1 MKGTVVSSWIESS
14 KILFG
19 KSVVEKVL
27 QKYNFPVDYIFS
39 PLEDVE
45 DKTAA
50 GLIDDIG
57 NAVGKSHKEIWG
69 TMGEENIKTFSKNYP
84 GFFRHESAYQFLKS
98 MNDVHVIVMK
108 RFKGAVPPILDMQ
121 PISSHEVLFTYRS
134 KRGLGDYLSGLLI
147 GVSTFFK
154 ETIKVEVL
162 SQTQSEIQ
170 MKLTFENEIQF
181 IKKYRLNQILSFGI
195 FKNVTLKSSVLNTI
209 LVALAS
215 MIILSDPIK
224 SLIIG
229 GVTLLI
235 SLCTA
240 YIFHRPQKFISQE
253 LKKLSERNFVE
264 AMHVRSGDE
273 YETIME
279 MINEVKRSV
288 QKDFIGFNAIVDEMY
303 TFNNSVSD
311 IASTMQST
319 SNDITGVLD
328 EVAVAATTQ
337 AEDTEKVVSV
347 LNDSIKSV
355 TRISGESQKNKGEI
369 ENAVISIENSFVNV
383 QNTASQINIVLNKFG
398 EIKNNSNEL
407 QRNADNITQIVS
419 IVAGI
424 AKQINLLALNASIE
438 AARAGEAGRGFAVVA
453 EEVRK
458 LSEETNHAVQQING
472 SLTSFVSSVGDVV
485 TGIDTQYSVLETEN
499 ANLTGAVQTSSKSNE
514 NLKGVSSLM
523 IKTSQELQLEADN
536 ISSLF
541 DNIQNLAAIAEENS
555 AATEEASS
563 NVAVYVDQI
572 SELTDQISVFDLM
585 IKNFQEDLGKYKV

>member
-1 MKGTVVSSWIESS
+1 MKGTVVSSWIESC

-19 KSVVEKVL
+19 KSIVEKVL
-27 QKYNFPVDYIFS
+27 QSYNFPIDYIFS

-45 DKTAA
+45 DKTAT

-57 NAVGKSHKEIWG
+57 KAVGKSHIEIWG

-108 RFKGAVPPILDMQ
+108 RIKGAVPPILDIK

-134 KRGLGDYLSGLLI
+134 KRGMGDYLNGLII
-147 GVSTFFK
+147 GISTFFK
-154 ETIKVEVL
+154 EKIIVDVL
-162 SQTQSEIQ
+162 NQTQAEIQ

-181 IKKYRLNQILSFGI
+181 IKKYRLNQLLSFGI
-195 FKNVTLKSSVLNTI
+195 FRNVTLKSSVLNTI
-209 LVALAS
+209 LVGLTTL
-215 MIILSDPIK
+215 IVFSDTIK

-229 GVTLLI
+229 GITLLI
-235 SLCTA
+235 TLCTSFV
-240 YIFHRPQKFISQE
+240 FHRPQKLISKE
-253 LKKLSERNFVE
+253 LQKLSERNFVE
-264 AMHVRSGDE
+264 TMHIRSNDE
-273 YETIME
+273 YEMIME

-303 TFNNSVSD
+303 TFNNSVSN
-311 IASTMQST
+311 IANTMQLT

-328 EVAVAATTQ
+328 EVAIAATTQ
-337 AEDTEKVVSV
+337 AEDTEKLVYV

-369 ENAVISIENSFVNV
+369 ENAVISIENSFINV
-383 QNTASQINIVLNKFG
+383 QNTASQINIVLTKFG

-407 QRNADNITQIVS
+407 QRNADNITQIIS

-453 EEVRK
+453 DEVRK

-485 TGIDTQYSVLETEN
+485 EGIDTQYTVLETEN
-499 ANLTGAVQTSSKSNE
+499 ANLMGAVQTSSQSNE
-514 NLKGVSSLM
+514 NLKGVSGLM

-555 AATEEASS
+555 ASTEEASS

-572 SELTDQISVFDLM
+572 CELTDQIKVFDLM
-585 IKNFQEDLGKYKV
+585 IQNFQEDLSKYHV

>member
-181 IKKYRLNQILSFGI
+181 IKKYRLNQLLSFGI

-209 LVALAS
+209 LVGLAS

-369 ENAVISIENSFVNV
+369 ENAVISIENSFLNV
-383 QNTASQINIVLNKFG
+383 QNTASQINSVLTKFG

-407 QRNADNITQIVS
+407 QRNAANITQIVS

-485 TGIDTQYSVLETEN
+485 EGIDTQYSVLETEN
-499 ANLTGAVQTSSKSNE
+499 ANLTGAVQTSSQSNE

-523 IKTSQELQLEADN
+523 IKTSQELQMEADN

-541 DNIQNLAAIAEENS
+541 DNIQNLASIAEENS

-572 SELTDQISVFDLM
+572 GELTDQISVFDLM
-585 IKNFQEDLGKYKV
+585 IKNFQEDLSKYHV

>member
-383 QNTASQINIVLNKFG
+383 QNTASQINVVLNKFG